1 MNTLSAIIKKES
13 LQILRDRRTAAII
26 ILIPMVLLLLFG
38 FAISTEVK
46 QVRVAAAIERP
57 TDQTRLIIQRLDNN
71 EYLRFEG
78 MVTQPEIEPLLRQ
91 GAIDAA
97 LVIADNGSSQIIV
110 DAANPTIAQSATV
123 YLRSAINPAAGA
135 PVEMRTLYNPQMLS
149 AYNFGPGI
157 MGTIFILVC
166 AMMTSISIVGE
177 KETGTMNLLLV
188 SPVKPRTIIFGKL
201 IPYFAIACIILAIML
216 TLGYSVLQLPLSSS
230 VFSVILVS
238 MVYICLSLSIGLLV
252 STLTDSRMVALLIS
266 GMVFMMPI
274 IMLSGMIY
282 PVDNMPKALQAFST
296 IIPARWYIAA
306 MRKLMIQQLPLSRVL
321 TELAILLAM
330 TALILTI
337 AIRKFKK

>member
-1 MNTLSAIIKKES
+1 MNTLLAIIKKES

-46 QVRVAAAIERP
+46 QVRVAVAIERP
-57 TDQTRLIIQRLDNN
+57 TDETRQVIQRLDNN
-71 EYLRFEG
+71 EYLSFEG
-78 MVTQPEIEPLLRQ
+78 QVAQPEIEPLIRR
-91 GAIDAA
+91 GVIDAA
-97 LVIADNGSSQIIV
+97 LVIADNGTSQIIV
-110 DAANPTIAQSATV
+110 DATNPTIAQSATV
-123 YLRSAINPAAGA
+123 YLRNSVNPGVKA

-149 AYNFGPGI
+149 AYNFVPGI

-188 SPVKPRTIIFGKL
+188 SPIKPHTIIFGKL
-201 IPYFAIACIILAIML
+201 IPYFLISCIILSIML
-216 TLGYSVLQLPLSSS
+216 TLGYTVLELPFSST
-230 VFSVILVS
+230 VFGVICISLI
-238 MVYICLSLSIGLLV
+238 YICLSLSIGLLV
-252 STLTDSRMVALLIS
+252 STLTDSRMVALIIS
-266 GMVFMMPI
+266 AMVFMMPV

-282 PVDNMPKALQAFST
+282 PIDNMPKALQAFST
-296 IIPARWYIAA
+296 VIPARWYIAA
-306 MRKLMIQQLPLSRVL
+306 MRKLMIQQLPLVRVL
-321 TELAILLAM
+321 NEISIMLGM

>member
-1 MNTLSAIIKKES
+1 MNTLLAIIKKES

-46 QVRVAAAIERP
+46 QVRVAVAIERP
-57 TDQTRLIIQRLDNN
+57 TDETRQVIQRLDNN
-71 EYLRFEG
+71 EYLSFEG
-78 MVTQPEIEPLLRQ
+78 QVAQPEIEPLIRR
-91 GAIDAA
+91 GVIDAA
-97 LVIADNGSSQIIV
+97 LVIADNGTSQIIV
-110 DAANPTIAQSATV
+110 DATNPTIAQSATV
-123 YLRSAINPAAGA
+123 YLRNSVNPGAKA

-149 AYNFGPGI
+149 AYNFVPGI

-188 SPVKPRTIIFGKL
+188 SPIKPHTIIFGKL
-201 IPYFAIACIILAIML
+201 IPYFLISCIILSIML
-216 TLGYSVLQLPLSSS
+216 TLGYTVLELPFSST
-230 VFSVILVS
+230 VFGVICISLI
-238 MVYICLSLSIGLLV
+238 YICLSLSIGLLV
-252 STLTDSRMVALLIS
+252 STLTDSRMVALIIS
-266 GMVFMMPI
+266 AMVFMMPV

-282 PVDNMPKALQAFST
+282 PIDNMPKALQAFST
-296 IIPARWYIAA
+296 VIPARWYIAA
-306 MRKLMIQQLPLSRVL
+306 MRKLMIQQLPLVRVL
-321 TELAILLAM
+321 NEISIMLGM

>member
-1 MNTLSAIIKKES
+1 MNTLLAIIKKES

-46 QVRVAAAIERP
+46 QVRVAVAVERP
-57 TDQTRLIIQRLDNN
+57 TDETRQVIQRLDNN
-71 EYLRFEG
+71 EYLSFEG
-78 MVTQPEIEPLLRQ
+78 RITQPEIEPMLRR

-97 LVIADNGSSQIIV
+97 LVMADNGTSQIIV
-110 DAANPTIAQSATV
+110 DATNPTIAQSATV
-123 YLRSAINPAAGA
+123 YLRNAMNPGAKA

-149 AYNFGPGI
+149 AYNFVPGI

-188 SPVKPRTIIFGKL
+188 SPIKPHTIIFGKL
-201 IPYFAIACIILAIML
+201 IPYFLISCIILAIML
-216 TLGYSVLQLPLSSS
+216 TLGYTVLELPFSST
-230 VFSVILVS
+230 VFGVICIS
-238 MVYICLSLSIGLLV
+238 MLYICLSLSIGLLV
-252 STLTDSRMVALLIS
+252 STLTNSRMVAMIIS
-266 GMVFMMPI
+266 ALVFMMPV

-282 PVDNMPKALQAFST
+282 PIDNMPKALQAFSAV
-296 IIPARWYIAA
+296 IPARWYIAA
-306 MRKLMIQQLPLSRVL
+306 MRKLMIQQLPLSRVV
-321 TELAILLAM
+321 TEISIMLGM
-330 TALILTI
+330 TALILTV